1 MRRTT
6 AQDELIISST
16 RAKPSEI
23 ALPSVLNERAK
34 DCSCRHG
41 CVLRIRRATRQSTYS
56 WWTGWGARPELNE
69 QRFKLSKAVVSLRDG
84 RVLIADGA
92 ERPEVYD
99 PQSRAFIPVGGA
111 TLDGFCFST
120 ATLLNDGR
128 VLLAGGY
135 SKPGGAGVNHAWLC
149 TGDPMHIRPMA
160 DSRSVSVCRNPHW
173 TQRDH
178 TRTSIEHFRYQ
189 TSELPTIL
197 KHANRQMI
205 TPETA

>member
-1 MRRTT
+1 MSGRKIVHVDMDAFYASVEQR
-6 AQDELIISST
+6 DNPLIAGGQAGGPWRARVTST
-16 RAKPSEI
+16 QIYDPGTSRFYP
-23 ALPSVLNERAK
+23 
-34 DCSCRHG
+34 G
-41 CVLRIRRATRQSTYS
+41 
-56 WWTGWGARPELNE
+56 PELNE

-135 SKPGGAGVNHAWLC
+135 SKPGGAGVNHAWLY

-160 DSRSVSVCRNPHW
+160 DSRSVSVCRNPHR